1 MANELFTTRSGRQIP
16 VPTVTLPA
24 TEVVSLLRLQE
35 DFIRRGE
42 HLSMLGVLLD
52 VLDKGR
58 RQVRNQWKNGD
69 LSKNR
74 RDFAKA
80 VAPYMVNP
88 AKYAVDI
95 AQLAKQYGLING
107 STVDLS
113 DPEPEPESAETDVEI
128 PGAEPGPAVESL
140 TESELEKA
148 TAPSV
153 VSTTEGAS

>member
-1 MANELFTTRSGRQIP
+1 MANEMFTTRSGKQVP
-16 VPTVTLPA
+16 VPVVTLPA

-107 STVDLS
+107 NTVDLS
-113 DPEPEPESAETDVEI
+113 DPTAESDDQEPETEPAPEHKSES
-128 PGAEPGPAVESL
+128 EPEL

-148 TAPSV
+148 TAP
-153 VSTTEGAS
+153 EGVA

>member
-1 MANELFTTRSGRQIP
+1 MANEMFTTRSGKQIP
-16 VPTVTLPA
+16 VPVLNIPA

-35 DFIRRGE
+35 DFIKRGE

-69 LSKNR
+69 LSKSR

-88 AKYAVDI
+88 AKYAADI

-107 STVDLS
+107 NTVDLS
-113 DPEPEPESAETDVEI
+113 DPEAETDVE
-128 PGAEPGPAVESL
+128 EPETDL
-140 TESELEKA
+140 TEEQLEEA

-153 VSTTEGAS
+153 EQEVK

>member
-1 MANELFTTRSGRQIP
+1 MANEMFTTRSGKQVP
-16 VPTVTLPA
+16 VPVVTLPA

-107 STVDLS
+107 NTVDLS
-113 DPEPEPESAETDVEI
+113 DPTVESDDQEPETEPAPEHKSES
-128 PGAEPGPAVESL
+128 EPEL

-148 TAPSV
+148 TAP
-153 VSTTEGAS
+153 EGVA

>member
-1 MANELFTTRSGRQIP
+1 MANDMHMFTTRSGKQVP
-16 VPTVTLPA
+16 VLTIQVPA
-24 TEVVSLLRLQE
+24 TEVVSLMRLQE

-69 LSKNR
+69 LSKSR

-107 STVDLS
+107 NSVDLS
-113 DPEPEPESAETDVEI
+113 DPTEEEEDLTPESDVEI
-128 PGAEPGPAVESL
+128 PETEPAPGVES
-140 TESELEKA
+140 EQLEEK
-148 TAPSV
+148 
-153 VSTTEGAS
+153 

>member
-1 MANELFTTRSGRQIP
+1 MANDKQLFTTRSGKQAP
-16 VPTVTLPA
+16 VPVVTLPA

-107 STVDLS
+107 NTVDLS
-113 DPEPEPESAETDVEI
+113 DPTAETD
-128 PGAEPGPAVESL
+128 AEEPETEPAPEHKSESEL

-148 TAPSV
+148 TAP
-153 VSTTEGAS
+153 EGVA

>member
-1 MANELFTTRSGRQIP
+1 MANELFTTRSGKQVP
-16 VPTVTLPA
+16 VPVVTLPA

-107 STVDLS
+107 NTVDLS
-113 DPEPEPESAETDVEI
+113 DPTAETDDQ
-128 PGAEPGPAVESL
+128 EPETEPAPEHKSESEPEL

-148 TAPSV
+148 TAP
-153 VSTTEGAS
+153 EGVA

>member
-1 MANELFTTRSGRQIP
+1 MANEMFTTRSGKQIP
-16 VPTVTLPA
+16 VPSVTIPA

-107 STVDLS
+107 NTVDLS
-113 DPEPEPESAETDVEI
+113 DPEPEPEPAETDDQE
-128 PGAEPGPAVESL
+128 PGAVTEIRGQESESAL
-140 TESELEKA
+140 TEEQLEAA
-148 TAPSV
+148 TAPKE
-153 VSTTEGAS
+153 TA

>member
-1 MANELFTTRSGRQIP
+1 MANEMFTTRSGKQVP
-16 VPTVTLPA
+16 VPVVTIPA

-107 STVDLS
+107 NTVDLS
-113 DPEPEPESAETDVEI
+113 DPTAESDDQEPKTEPAPEHKSDSELD
-128 PGAEPGPAVESL
+128 L

-148 TAPSV
+148 TAP
-153 VSTTEGAS
+153 EGVA

>member
-1 MANELFTTRSGRQIP
+1 MANEKQLFTTRSGKQVP
-16 VPTVTLPA
+16 VPSVTLPA

-107 STVDLS
+107 NTVDLS
-113 DPEPEPESAETDVEI
+113 KPTAESDDQEPETEPAPDPKSDSESE
-128 PGAEPGPAVESL
+128 L

-148 TAPSV
+148 TAP
-153 VSTTEGAS
+153 EGVA

>member
-1 MANELFTTRSGRQIP
+1 MANEMFTTRSGKQVP
-16 VPTVTLPA
+16 VPVVTLPA

-69 LSKNR
+69 LSKSR

-107 STVDLS
+107 NTVDLS
-113 DPEPEPESAETDVEI
+113 DPTAESDDQEPETEPAPEHKSES
-128 PGAEPGPAVESL
+128 EPEL

-148 TAPSV
+148 TAP
-153 VSTTEGAS
+153 EGVA